1 MKQMKQLSLKC
12 QKEQSIGNKDILNL
26 TEYFEDVNLYM
37 NGYYKD
43 LYIYDIINK
52 HLPFLSEDCR
62 EDLVYNYMKT
72 RFDRYEG

>member
-1 MKQMKQLSLKC
+1 MKQLSLKC
-12 QKEQSIGNKDILNL
+12 QNEASTRVGSIIDLS
-26 TEYFEDVNLYM
+26 EFFEDVNLYM

>member
-1 MKQMKQLSLKC
+1 MKQLSLKC
-12 QKEQSIGNKDILNL
+12 QNEASTRAGSIIDLS
-26 TEYFEDVNLYM
+26 EFFEDVNLYM